1 MANILAGNNGVA
13 LGVASLPDQLL
24 CPADKRK
31 AVRDYQPPEASAASA
46 AAMAVAVEV
55 RECEQQID

>member
-24 CPADKRK
+24 CPDKRK
-31 AVRDYQPPEASAASA
+31 AVRDISRQKHQQRQQP
-46 AAMAVAVEV
+46 
-55 RECEQQID
+55 